1 MGLRGTHLY
10 APVKSERARYI
21 LVAPMTRMIISGV
34 KKICEEE
41 GVCGLQLYG
50 CRTNVLHS
58 SPLDHLISAG
68 PSDRTVV
75 SLTVQVQ
82 PEEHDCRDLCDD
94 SESQPNEALDTSPN

>member
-1 MGLRGTHLY
+1 M
-10 APVKSERARYI
+10 AVKCIASVRYMR
-21 LVAPMTRMIISGV
+21 VAPITSTIISGV

-41 GVCGLQLYG
+41 GVCDVQLDG

-58 SPLDHLISAG
+58 SPLDHLISAWQ
-68 PSDRTVV
+68 SDRTVV

-94 SESQPNEALDTSPN
+94 SESQPNKALDASLD